1 MSTAARFGL
10 AATPCPRQKQS
21 IRDSFSQSENGADP
35 AFALGQVRGPKSDVF
50 DGGWS
55 FDSSQESVSAV
66 LNDGQSAF
74 DAAVA
79 LQEAVWPL
87 RLRFSMVSAPP
98 GGAAGQDDAIRD
110 KALRVLGKA
119 DKRERF
125 HFELSGKAEA
135 ELTLGA
141 AMGRLHLTLMDEWTD
156 ARCTAVRSYRRLG
169 KQSEVAKELGVS
181 QQAVSQMLLGARFRD
196 LQAAEGAMREWL
208 SGPKRTSLWPLRNVG
223 TTPSGV

>member
-1 MSTAARFGL
+1 MSTSARFGL
-10 AATPCPRQKQS
+10 AATACPRQKQS
-21 IRDSFSQSENGADP
+21 IRDSFSQNGDGSDP
-35 AFALGQVRGPKSDVF
+35 AFALGQVRGPRSDVYDAGWAF
-50 DGGWS
+50 DG
-55 FDSSQESVSAV
+55 SQEAVSAV
-66 LNDGQSAF
+66 LNDGQAAF

-110 KALRVLGKA
+110 KALRVLSKA

-125 HFELSGKAEA
+125 HFELSGKADA

-141 AMGRLHLTLMDEWTD
+141 AMARLHLTLVDEWTD

>member
-1 MSTAARFGL
+1 MSTSARFGL
-10 AATPCPRQKQS
+10 AALPCPRQKRT
-21 IRDSFSQSENGADP
+21 IRDSFSQSSNGQDP
-35 AFALGQVRGPKSDVF
+35 AAALAHVCAPLAE
-50 DGGWS
+50 S
-55 FDSSQESVSAV
+55 FDSPWTFDSAGNAVSAV

-98 GGAAGQDDAIRD
+98 GGAAGQDSAIRD
-110 KALRVLGKA
+110 KALRVLQRA
-119 DKRERF
+119 DKRSRF
-125 HFELSGKAEA
+125 HFELSGKSEA
-135 ELTLGA
+135 ELAIGA
-141 AMGRLHLTLMDEWTD
+141 GLARLHFTLIAEWTQ
-156 ARCTAVRSYRRLG
+156 ARANAVRSYRRLG

-208 SGPKRTSLWPLRNVG
+208 TGPKRTSLWPLRNVG
-223 TTPSGV
+223 TAPAGV